1 MQEVLQQTGDVL
13 AKVWV
18 SNEEQGKFKE
28 EYFEKTSGN
37 YTNFRIKFNNFEINF
52 NKRLP
57 NFKKYDTIETNKKLK
72 LFSNFYLPIELK
84 KITYKEKNL
93 KYKKYTEEEL
103 STKLQ
108 EEIKTKLLKEN
119 KIDSDKILQE
129 IPVITPTSEGLR
141 VKLTIVYEEEIGIP
155 KVIS

>member
-1 MQEVLQQTGDVL
+1 M
-13 AKVWV
+13 
-18 SNEEQGKFKE
+18 
-28 EYFEKTSGN
+28 
-37 YTNFRIKFNNFEINF
+37 
-52 NKRLP
+52 
-57 NFKKYDTIETNKKLK
+57 
-72 LFSNFYLPIELK
+72 PIELK

-103 STKLQ
+103 SEKLQ

-129 IPVITPTSEGLR
+129 IPVITPTSDGLR